1 MSYLKINLIFKYFL
15 LINILFFSSKL
26 EAKDRIFDLCKE
38 ARDFQGCVNAM
49 GGQTSSPI
57 KTTVVSNKQNELLL
71 EIKKLPSRLQN
82 TSLRD
87 YTSRTL
93 SFTDALAVSSPEEV
107 GVNLYENAQKISK
120 ALDVLYE
127 VWRRDIEIGN
137 EYETGYHWDPSKN
150 LATKTSLDSI
160 FGGNTIEI
168 RCNKRWF
175 GLLGGGNRRIGENIL
190 VPVSKVVSYAA
201 EQISSPEDVITFPQ
215 HSQKSFIKS
224 SAPEFCPGDPNE
236 PKEEAKEA
244 APDKP
249 KTPVKINCKSP
260 VWKKRPICN

>member
-1 MSYLKINLIFKYFL
+1 MKRLLFAFLALSQMPYSLNASVDPKIAEICMK
-15 LINILFFSSKL
+15 
-26 EAKDRIFDLCKE
+26 AV
-38 ARDFQGCVNAM
+38 DFQGCVNAL
-49 GGQTSSPI
+49 GGQTNSPI

-175 GLLGGGNRRIGENIL
+175 GLLGGGTRRIGENIL

-236 PKEEAKEA
+236 PKEEVKEA

-260 VWKKRPICN
+260 VWKKKPICN